1 MMAVLRLGHVQIRV
15 MNIDEAVDH
24 YTRVVG
30 MTVTTREPGGNVYL
44 KCWDEW
50 DKYSLIL
57 EPSDSAGLNHLAFK
71 VATDSDLDE
80 LSSKI
85 TDRGIEVEPL
95 STGSLLACGRAIAF
109 HMPSGHRVVLFA
121 DKDCA
126 GTEVGDLNPDPW
138 PDSIHGIGVHW
149 LDHLALVCEFDPARG
164 VNTVAANA
172 AFLREVLDFK
182 LTEQCTGGP
191 DGSMMLAAFLTRSNT
206 PHDIAFVPG
215 PTSGLHH
222 IAFYLEDWNSVLKAA
237 DIVAKTGKQPS
248 LTPNRHGMTRG
259 TTFYMF
265 DPSGNRNETF
275 AGLGYLATQDRPVV
289 TWTEDQLDRGL
300 FFLGG
305 EDRSFIEV
313 YS

>member
-1 MMAVLRLGHVQIRV
+1 MSVIRLGHVQIRV

-24 YTRVVG
+24 YTNVIG
-30 MTVTTREPGGNVYL
+30 MTVTATGLDGKVYL

-50 DKYSLIL
+50 DKFSLIL
-57 EPSDSAGLNHLAFK
+57 EPSDSAGLDHLAFK
-71 VATDSDLDE
+71 VASDSDLDE
-80 LSSKI
+80 FATRI
-85 TDRGIEVEPL
+85 ANRGVEVQK
-95 STGSLLACGRAIAF
+95 LAAGEIAGCGRAIAF
-109 HMPSGHRVVLFA
+109 PLPSAHRLVLFA
-121 DKDCA
+121 QKEFH
-126 GTEVGDLNPDPW
+126 GTEVGDVNPHPW
-138 PDSIHGIGVHW
+138 PDGIHAIGVHW
-149 LDHLALVCEFDPARG
+149 LDHLALVCKFDPARG
-164 VNTVAANA
+164 VNTVADNA
-172 AFLREVLDFK
+172 MFLQEVLDFK

-191 DGSMMLAAFLTRSNT
+191 DGSVMLAAFLTRTNT

-222 IAFYLEDWNSVLKAA
+222 IAFYLEDWNSVLRAA

-259 TTFYMF
+259 ATFYMF

-275 AGLGYLATQDRPVV
+275 AGLGYLASQDRPVV
-289 TWTEDQLDRGL
+289 TWTEDHLDRGL

>member
-1 MMAVLRLGHVQIRV
+1 MSIVRLGHVQIKV

-24 YTRVVG
+24 YTNIVG
-30 MTVTTREPGGNVYL
+30 MSVTATDSDGKVYL

-57 EPSDSAGLNHLAFK
+57 EPSESSGLDHLAFK
-71 VATDSDLDE
+71 VATDADLDNLANRITGHGRKVE
-80 LSSKI
+80 VLSPGDIS
-85 TDRGIEVEPL
+85 G
-95 STGSLLACGRAIAF
+95 CGRAIAF
-109 HMPSGHRVVLFA
+109 ELPSSHRVVLFA
-121 DKDCA
+121 EKELL
-126 GTEVGDLNPDPW
+126 GTEVGDINPHPW
-138 PDSIHGIGVHW
+138 PDGIHGIGVHW

-164 VNTVAANA
+164 INTVADNA
-172 AFLREVLDFK
+172 RFMQEALDFK
-182 LTEQCTGGP
+182 LTEQCLAGP
-191 DGSMMLAAFLTRSNT
+191 DGSLQLAAFLTRSNT

-237 DIVAKTGKQPS
+237 DIVAKSGKQPS

-259 TTFYMF
+259 ATFYMF

-275 AGLGYLATQDRPVV
+275 AGLGYLAAQDRPVV

-305 EDRSFIEV
+305 ENRSFLEV